1 MPRLGAA
8 ALLFFLSASSPA
20 LAVECAPHC
29 DYTHDYGP
37 YDFTWARPGLYGFPA
52 CNVWGECLPHLAYTR
67 GVPYGGYLVVQP
79 VPRYGRIFI
88 RPRPVRRPQ

>member
-1 MPRLGAA
+1 MPRLFAA
-8 ALLFFLSASSPA
+8 ALFGLALCASSPA

-37 YDFTWARPGLYGFPA
+37 YDFTYVRPGLYGYPA
-52 CNVWGECLPHLAYTR
+52 CNFWGECLPRLAYTR
-67 GVPYGGYLVVQP
+67 TV
-79 VPRYGRIFI
+79 RYGRIFI